1 MLPKIIFTLVLI
13 ATISTMPAFAD
24 STSIEV
30 DGVMKVNHALK
41 YDATG
46 INLESVTADLDSIS
60 LIFEVSVVECTAH
73 SYENNLC
80 VPIYDMTVGF
90 DRNIFDAKIG
100 GEDDEFF
107 IIANAEEVAFEEEK
121 NDTSRT
127 LSFSLP
133 PGTEE
138 FEIFGTILFDES
150 FLLKLEEIKEAEAL
164 AEAEE
169 RKYFYEVLQPQMD
182 AAAERI
188 NERIQAE
195 QKEKAAKEAAAKAEE
210 ARIAL
215 LMESCGDGTVYVDG
229 ECVNEGLVG
238 PQPEPVDSGP
248 LINSIFAAMGIG
260 LAVMIILWGIGRSR
274 HKKSS
279 VIESSDS

>member
-150 FLLKLEEIKEAEAL
+150 FLLKLEEIKDAEAL

-195 QKEKAAKEAAAKAEE
+195 QAEKAAKEAAERE
-210 ARIAL
+210 AVRLSL
-215 LMESCGDGTVYVDG
+215 LMESCGEGTIFVDG
-229 ECVNEGLVG
+229 ECVVPVE
-238 PQPEPVDSGP
+238 ESVDSGP

-279 VIESSDS
+279 VIEASDS

>member
-1 MLPKIIFTLVLI
+1 MLPKIIFTFVLI

-30 DGVMKVNHALK
+30 DGVMKVNHALR

-60 LIFEVSVVECTAH
+60 LIFEVLVLECTVHAI
-73 SYENNLC
+73 ENDIC
-80 VPIYDMTVGF
+80 DPTYDMTVGF

-107 IIANAEEVAFEEEK
+107 IIANAEEITFEEEK
-121 NDTSRT
+121 NDTTRT
-127 LSFSLP
+127 LSFSLS

-150 FLLKLEEIKEAEAL
+150 FLLKLEEIEEAKAL
-164 AEAEE
+164 EEAEE
-169 RKYFYEVLQPQMD
+169 RRYFYEVLQPELD

-195 QKEKAAKEAAAKAEE
+195 QAAEKAARAEE

>member
-1 MLPKIIFTLVLI
+1 MIPKIIFTMVLI
-13 ATISTMPAFAD
+13 ATISTMPAFAA
-24 STSIEV
+24 SSSIEV
-30 DGVMKVNHALK
+30 GGLMKVNHALN
-41 YDATG
+41 YDTTG
-46 INLESVTADLDSIS
+46 INLKSVTADLDSIS
-60 LIFEVSVVECTAH
+60 LIFEVSVLECSAH
-73 SYENNLC
+73 SIENDLC
-80 VPIYDMTVGF
+80 DPIYDMTVAF
-90 DRNIFDAKIG
+90 DRTIFDAKIA

-107 IIANAEEVAFEEEK
+107 IIADAEEITFEEEK
-121 NDTSRT
+121 NDTTRT
-127 LSFSLP
+127 LSFSLS

-150 FLLKLEEIKEAEAL
+150 FLLKLEEMEKAKALKEE
-164 AEAEE
+164 EE
-169 RKYFYEVLQPQMD
+169 RKYFYEVLQPELD

-195 QKEKAAKEAAAKAEE
+195 QAEKAAKEAEA

-215 LMESCGDGTVYVDG
+215 LMEACGDGTIYVDG

-274 HKKSS
+274 HKKLS
-279 VIESSDS
+279 VSELDNS